1 MTTTEPL
8 PQSARKVQEFLK
20 DKGFDIAVR
29 ELPGSTRTAAEAA
42 ASIGC
47 HVGQIAKSLVFQD
60 KESQEPILVIASGAN
75 QVDLKKIETATGLEL
90 RKADGKYIKEVVGF
104 AIGGIPPVGH
114 TTRLRTFLDP
124 DLLQYEILWA
134 AAGTPFSVFPLPAA
148 SLEELTQGQWLACAA
163 KS

>member
-1 MTTTEPL
+1 MTTTDPL
-8 PQSARKVQEFLK
+8 PQRARKVQDFLK
-20 DKGFDIAVR
+20 DKGFDIIVR

-47 HVGQIAKSLVFQD
+47 QVGQIAKSLVFQD
-60 KESQEPILVIASGAN
+60 QISQEPILVIASGAN
-75 QVDLKKIETATGLEL
+75 QVDLKKIESATGLKL
-90 RKADGKYIKEVVGF
+90 CKADGKFIKEVVGF

-134 AAGTPFSVFPLPAA
+134 AAGTPFSIFPLPAA

>member
-1 MTTTEPL
+1 MTSSESL
-8 PQSARKVQEFLK
+8 PQSARKVQDFLK
-20 DKGFDIAVR
+20 NKGFDIAVR

-47 HVGQIAKSLVFQD
+47 RVGQIAKSLVFQD
-60 KESQEPILVIASGAN
+60 KKSHEPILIIASGAN

-90 RKADGKYIKEVVGF
+90 RKADGKFIKEVVGF

-114 TTRLRTFLDP
+114 TTHLRTFLDP
-124 DLLQYEILWA
+124 DLQQYEVIWA

-148 SLEELTQGQWLACAA
+148 SLEELTQGQWLACAVEG
-163 KS
+163 